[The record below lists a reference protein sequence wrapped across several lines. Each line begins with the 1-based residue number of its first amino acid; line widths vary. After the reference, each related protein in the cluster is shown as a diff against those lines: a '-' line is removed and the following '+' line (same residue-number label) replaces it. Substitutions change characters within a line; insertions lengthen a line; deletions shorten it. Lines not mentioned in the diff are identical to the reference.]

1 MKNFELTLD
10 KIHKNNPFMIIV
22 LGNFNAKSNWWKADI
37 TSSNWWKADI
47 TSLEGS
53 MIDTIAS
60 SYGLNQLTSQMH

>member
-1 MKNFELTLD
+1 
-10 KIHKNNPFMIIV
+10 MIIV

-37 TSSNWWKADI
+37 TQSNWWKADI

-60 SYGLNQLTSQMH
+60 SYGLNQLTSQIH